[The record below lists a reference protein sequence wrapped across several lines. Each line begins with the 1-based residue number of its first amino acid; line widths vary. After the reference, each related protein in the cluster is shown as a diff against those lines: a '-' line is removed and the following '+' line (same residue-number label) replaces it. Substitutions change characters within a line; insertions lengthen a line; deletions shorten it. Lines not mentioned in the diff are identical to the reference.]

1 MASGERDWVSRGTD
15 PGRANLARV
24 YDYWL
29 GGSHNV
35 PADRDAARAIS
46 DVEPAMPT
54 IARANRAFLGRALRF
69 LAAARIGQFLDIGSG
84 IPTERNVHE
93 VAQQAD
99 PAARVV
105 YVDAD
110 PVAVADGRAML
121 AGNPGAAIIEA
132 DLRDP
137 DKILADAE
145 VHRLIDFGR
154 PAGLLLT
161 GVLHFLADADD
172 PWRIVAALRDALAPG
187 SYLVIGHATTA
198 GRPAAAAETE
208 TARHP
213 SIAPSLHMRS
223 RAPIFRFF
231 EGFNLVDP
239 GQVFVPLWRPDSPA
253 GIPDDPTPFKTLVG
267 VARKP

>member
-1 MASGERDWVSRGTD
+1 MSRGADT
-15 PGRANLARV
+15 GRANLARI

-35 PADRDAARAIS
+35 PADRDAARVIREI
-46 DVEPAMPT
+46 EPAMPA
-54 IARANRAFLGRALRF
+54 IARANRAFLGRAVRF
-69 LAAARIGQFLDIGSG
+69 LAAAGIGQFLDIGSG

-99 PAARVV
+99 PAATVA
-105 YVDAD
+105 YVDVD

-121 AGNPGAAIIEA
+121 AGNPGAAMVEA

-137 DKILADAE
+137 DKILADSE
-145 VHRLIDFGR
+145 VQRLIDFGR

-172 PWRIVAALRDALAPG
+172 PWRIVATLRDALAPG
-187 SYLVIGHATTA
+187 SYLVLGHATTA
-198 GRPAAAAETE
+198 GRPAVVADPESNPAV
-208 TARHP
+208 
-213 SIAPSLHMRS
+213 APSLHMRS

-253 GIPDDPTPFKTLVG
+253 GVPDDPTLFKTLVG
-267 VARKP
+267 VARRS